1 VGDTQ
6 RAEPRTAVQWGD
18 PTTDGGVR
26 GEPTLGPLAAG
37 DVLGPYI
44 VRRFLGQGGMGT
56 VYAALDP
63 RLDREVALKVLHKR
77 ADDRVLQARV
87 MREAQALARLSHP
100 HVVPVY
106 DVGFERGTLWVAMEL
121 VRGPSLMQ
129 WLRQAPTWTE
139 VIDAFVQAGRGLAAA
154 HAAGIVHR
162 DFKPGNAM
170 IAGDGR
176 VVVLDFGLAW
186 APGVDGALDSGAST
200 LRGERRGPSSG
211 RDPLAYT
218 LTDAGAVVGTVP
230 YMAPEQHSRREVD
243 ARVDQ
248 YALCVSIHEGLFG
261 ARPFDGP
268 IDTIVKRKLAG
279 PQRPLGPAHVPA
291 RVWRVIQ
298 RGLAP
303 DPNDRWPDIATMIDA
318 LERAG
323 RRTRVGRA
331 AVAGVLG
338 IGVIAAVMARPAA
351 HVDDR
356 CDAMDARVAEV
367 WSPERREAIE
377 GAFVATGKASAS
389 ATWARADTRI
399 DGAVMRWRD
408 RAMAACTSA
417 AKDGGGEAEVAAAL
431 ACAERGIAAVDGA
444 LDVLAA
450 PDDATVARALV
461 VVESLPRPDC
471 AGVVSEAAE
480 GETRDALAR
489 GRALMSA
496 GRLPEAVEL
505 GQEILQTTHAAGDQR
520 GVALALLLI
529 GGSRLDLGEW
539 DDAEANLS
547 DALWTAVAAGDDV
560 SATTAATKLVHLCA
574 MRYDPACADRWI
586 RQAEAGL
593 ERLGPG
599 GEPLAGRLEL
609 ALGDVAMREGDLEA
623 SLAHYDRAL
632 AAVVAQVGEEGLEA
646 SSIVSSIAM
655 VHAIAGRHELA
666 ISEFERAAW
675 IEEGWGG
682 RESGGRSKKLEGI
695 AGSLLALGR
704 IDEARER
711 LEEALALTDAAFG
724 PDHPHA
730 VRMRGN
736 LVLVLTDAGEL
747 DRALTLGE
755 RVVAQKRKLFGA
767 TDVQVAIALHNLGR
781 VHGRRGEHE
790 LARKHH
796 ADSLVLWERTLGPD
810 HVDLAHPLA
819 GIAESCV
826 ELDRMPEAL
835 AAGRRAIA
843 LYEAHRRPVSAELR
857 FALARAMWA
866 EGDRQ
871 GARESAMQAAE
882 SIPPDMPPRPGD
894 VDRKALMAWLQSHH

>member
-1 VGDTQ
+1 MATGE
-6 RAEPRTAVQWGD
+6 RAEPVTATQW
-18 PTTDGGVR
+18 
-26 GEPTLGPLAAG
+26 GEPTTAGGMREPAIGPLAPG
-37 DVLGPYI
+37 DTLGPYV

-63 RLDREVALKVLHKR
+63 RLDREVALKVLHRR

-106 DVGFERGTLWVAMEL
+106 DVGFEHGTLWVAMEL
-121 VRGPSLMQ
+121 VRGPSLLQ
-129 WLRQAPTWTE
+129 WLATAPTWTE

-170 IAGDGR
+170 IASDGHGPGR
-176 VVVLDFGLAW
+176 VMVLDFGLAW
-186 APGVDGALDSGAST
+186 APGTDSALDSGGRT
-200 LRGERRGPSSG
+200 LGHRSSG

-230 YMAPEQHSRREVD
+230 YMAPEQHTRRDVD

-248 YALCVSIHEGLFG
+248 YALCVSLHEGLFG
-261 ARPFDGP
+261 TRPFQGG
-268 IDTIVKRKLAG
+268 IDTIVKQKLAG
-279 PQRPLGPAHVPA
+279 APTRPVGTAHVPA

-303 DPNDRWPDIATMIDA
+303 HPDERWPDIDTMIDA
-318 LERAG
+318 LQRACRRSRRG
-323 RRTRVGRA
+323 RVA
-331 AVAGVLG
+331 LAGVLG
-338 IGVIAAVMARPAA
+338 LGVIGAVMAGPVQHA
-351 HVDDR
+351 DER
-356 CDAMDARVAEV
+356 CRDLDARVAEV
-367 WSPERREAIE
+367 WSKERRAAIE
-377 GAFVATGKASAS
+377 AAFVGTGRASAS
-389 ATWARADTRI
+389 ATWERVDTRV
-399 DGAVMRWRD
+399 DAAVMRWRD
-408 RAMAACTSA
+408 RAMAACTTA
-417 AKDGGGEAEVAAAL
+417 AREQGGEADVESAL
-431 ACAERGIAAVDGA
+431 ACAERGIEAVDGA

-450 PDDATVARALV
+450 PDDVTVARALV

-471 AGVVSEAAE
+471 SGVGSEAAQVD
-480 GETRDALAR
+480 TRDALAR

-496 GRLPEAVEL
+496 GRLREAAEL
-505 GQEILQTTHAAGDQR
+505 GQEVLATAHAAGDQR
-520 GVALALLLI
+520 GVALALLLL
-529 GGSRLDLGEW
+529 GGARLDLGEW
-539 DDAEANLS
+539 EDAEAHLS

-574 MRYDPACADRWI
+574 MRYDPKCADRWI

-593 ERLGPG
+593 ERLGPAG
-599 GEPLAGRLEL
+599 GPLASRLEL
-609 ALGDVAMREGDLEA
+609 ALGDVAMREGDLES
-623 SLAHYDRAL
+623 SLAHYERAL
-632 AAVVAQVGEEGLEA
+632 AAVVAEVGEEGLEA

-655 VHAIAGRHELA
+655 VHAMAGRHELA

-695 AGSLLALGR
+695 AGSLYALGR

-711 LEEALALTDAAFG
+711 FEEALALTDAAYG

-736 LVLVLTDAGEL
+736 LVLLLTDAGEL
-747 DRALTLGE
+747 DRALALGE
-755 RVVAQKRKLFGA
+755 RVVEQKRNLFGA
-767 TDVQVAIALHNLGR
+767 QDVQVAIALHNLGR

-790 LARKHH
+790 LARTNH
-796 ADSLVLWERTLGPD
+796 AESLALWERTLGAD
-810 HVDLAHPLA
+810 HIDLAHPLS

-826 ELDRMPEAL
+826 ELGRMPEAIT
-835 AAGRRAIA
+835 AGRRAIA
-843 LYEAHRRPVSAELR
+843 LYEAHGRPVSPELR

-866 EGDRQ
+866 EGDRE
-871 GARESAMQAAE
+871 GARASALKAAE
-882 SIPPDMPPRPGD
+882 SIPPGAPRRPGD
-894 VDRKALMAWLQSHH
+894 VDREALLAWLQARG